1 MKTWEE
7 VVVKAKDLAT
17 AASRKAMDVADLAK
31 AKMKIL
37 DNEKAINTAMEAL
50 GHLLY
55 DSRCENAELNE
66 ELVGELIAQIK
77 ELEAANEE
85 LRAEMDNARGKKT
98 CSECGAVN
106 DEGAVFCNQCGKALQ
121 N

>member
-7 VVVKAKDLAT
+7 VVIKAKSVAS
-17 AASRKAMDVADLAK
+17 AAGRKAMDVADI
-31 AKMKIL
+31 AKMKLKML
-37 DNEKAINTAMEAL
+37 DNEKAIDSSMEAL

-55 DSRCENAELNE
+55 DSRSEGAELNE

-85 LRAEMDNARGKKT
+85 LRVQMDNSCGKKT
-98 CSECGAVN
+98 CSDCGAAN
-106 DEGAVFCNQCGKALQ
+106 AEDAAYCNQCGKEL
-121 N
+121 